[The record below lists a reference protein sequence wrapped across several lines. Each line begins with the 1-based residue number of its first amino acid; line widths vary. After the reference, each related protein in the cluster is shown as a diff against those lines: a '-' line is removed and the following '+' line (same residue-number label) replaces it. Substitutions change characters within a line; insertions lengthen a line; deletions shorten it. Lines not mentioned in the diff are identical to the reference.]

1 MPASSTT
8 APATSYASSAPSTTT
23 AHLGALAVCIAA
35 ALLLLWPLLT
45 GQIMFGG
52 GRSDMFIAGYSFR
65 LFGAEWFKETGSIP
79 QWNPYLYGG
88 LPYIGAMHGDI
99 FYPSAWLRWLM
110 PVDLAITYAMALHF
124 VLAGWFMYRL
134 ARSLGLGWGAAIV
147 AGVAY
152 ELTGI
157 VASQMSPGHDGKLF
171 VSALTPL
178 SFWVLLAAIRH
189 QKTWAFGA
197 FAITVALI
205 ILGHYH
211 MAYFLLLALGLWALY
226 LVFWDPQRPTDVKPV
241 PTLALAA
248 GAVAIGL
255 GITALQVMPFFAY
268 IPFSPRADG
277 ASDMGWEFATSYA
290 LPPSE
295 VFTLLLP
302 QFNGVLDHYWG
313 SNPIK
318 FHTEYMGALPLV
330 LAAFAFG
337 DKTRRTMAFTLA
349 GFALFFLLLSFAGH
363 TPFYRPFY
371 EFMPLLKKI
380 RAMGMVFYL
389 PAFFLCILAGIGAE
403 RVFNRSVSMK
413 AVLGVGGAVLLFALL
428 GAVGGLQGLAESLAI
443 NERYEYVVGN
453 APYLKSGAV
462 RLLLFAVAGVAVLA
476 LTVSGKLA
484 RPVATCLLAAVVA
497 LDLWSVNKE
506 FYTFSPRANQLFAD
520 DAITTK
526 LKEVKPPYR
535 VLDAANAYGWSL
547 MMAYKVPV
555 ALGYHGFELQ
565 RYRELGGKDAGWNN
579 LFSPNLLDL
588 MAIRYLILP
597 DTQPVPGFKQV
608 VPKIT
613 TTFGTP
619 AVLYEREAAP
629 AYARVLPASA
639 KLPKDQAVAT
649 IIDERFPINRVAI
662 FDDTATV
669 QSPAAAAPFPEAK
682 ATATVT
688 SWQPGAMEIAVTGA
702 ESAPSHLVVSENWYK
717 DWSAEVDG
725 KPGVVRR
732 ADHTLL
738 SVDLPPGAKSVKLS
752 FSSPEYATGKL
763 VSLVSLLLAFGL
775 MGFGVFVARRRT
787 SVPA

>member
-1 MPASSTT
+1 
-8 APATSYASSAPSTTT
+8 
-23 AHLGALAVCIAA
+23 
-35 ALLLLWPLLT
+35 
-45 GQIMFGG
+45 
-52 GRSDMFIAGYSFR
+52 
-65 LFGAEWFKETGSIP
+65 
-79 QWNPYLYGG
+79 
-88 LPYIGAMHGDI
+88 
-99 FYPSAWLRWLM
+99 
-110 PVDLAITYAMALHF
+110 
-124 VLAGWFMYRL
+124 
-134 ARSLGLGWGAAIV
+134 
-147 AGVAY
+147 
-152 ELTGI
+152 
-157 VASQMSPGHDGKLF
+157 
-171 VSALTPL
+171 
-178 SFWVLLAAIRH
+178 
-189 QKTWAFGA
+189 
-197 FAITVALI
+197 
-205 ILGHYH
+205 
-211 MAYFLLLALGLWALY
+211 
-226 LVFWDPQRPTDVKPV
+226 
-241 PTLALAA
+241 LAA
-248 GAVAIGL
+248 GAVAVGW

-277 ASDMGWEFATSYA
+277 ATDLGWEFATSYA

-389 PAFFLCILAGIGAE
+389 PAFFVCILAGIGAE
-403 RVFNRSVSMK
+403 RVLARTVSMK
-413 AVLGVGGAVLLFALL
+413 TVLGVGGAVVLFALL

-443 NERYEYVVGN
+443 NERYEAVVSN
-453 APYLKSGAV
+453 APYLQSGAV
-462 RLLLFAVAGVAVLA
+462 RLLLFAVAGLAVLA

-484 RPVATCLLAAVVA
+484 RPLATGLLAAVVA

-506 FYTFSPRANQLFAD
+506 FYTFSPRASELFAD

-526 LKEVKPPYR
+526 LKDVKPPYR

-547 MMAYKVPV
+547 LMAYKVPS

-565 RYRELGGKDAGWNN
+565 RYRELGGKDGGWQN

-588 MAIRYLILP
+588 MAIRYLVLP
-597 DTQPVPGFKQV
+597 DTQAVPGFHQV

-619 AVLYEREAAP
+619 AVLYERDSLP
-629 AYARVLPASA
+629 VYARVLPASA
-639 KLPKDQAVAT
+639 KLEPKQAAAT
-649 IIDERFPINRVAI
+649 IVDERFPVNRVAI

-669 QSPAAAAPFPEAK
+669 TSPAAAQPFVAPT

-688 SWQPGAMEIAVTGA
+688 KWQPGAMEIAVNGA
-702 ESAPSHLVVSENWYK
+702 ERAPSHLVVSENWYK
-717 DWSAEVDG
+717 DWSAQVDG

-732 ADHTLL
+732 GDLSLL
-738 SVDLPPGAKSVKLS
+738 TVDLPPGAKSVTLT
-752 FSSPEYATGKL
+752 FSSPEYATGKM
-763 VSLVSLLLAFGL
+763 VSLVSLLLAFAMIGAGL
-775 MGFGVFVARRRT
+775 AMSRRQVAAT
-787 SVPA
+787 T

>member
-1 MPASSTT
+1 MLQDSTT
-8 APATSYASSAPSTTT
+8 SPTTPGSTTS
-23 AHLGALAVCIAA
+23 AHLGALAVCTAA

-79 QWNPYLYGG
+79 QWNPYLFGG

-99 FYPSAWLRWLM
+99 FYPSAWLRWIM

-124 VLAGWFMYRL
+124 VLAGWFMYRF
-134 ARSLGLGWGAAIV
+134 ARSLGLGWGAAVV

-178 SFWVLLAAIRH
+178 SFWVLLNAIRH
-189 QKTWAFGA
+189 QRTWAFGA

-226 LVFWDPQRPTDVKPV
+226 LVFWDPQRPVGMKPV
-241 PTLALAA
+241 PMLALSAA
-248 GAVAIGL
+248 AVAIGL

-277 ASDMGWEFATSYA
+277 ATDLGWEFATSYA

-295 VFTLLLP
+295 IFTLLLP

-337 DKTRRTMAFTLA
+337 DKQRRVMAYTLA

-389 PAFFLCILAGIGAE
+389 PAFFLCVLAGIGAE
-403 RVFNRSVSMK
+403 RVFARSVSMK
-413 AVLGVGGAVLLFALL
+413 AVLGVGGAVVLFAVL
-428 GAVGGLQGLAESLAI
+428 GAVGALQGLAESLAI
-443 NERYEYVVGN
+443 NERYEAVVGN
-453 APYLKSGAV
+453 APYLQNGAV

-484 RPVATCLLAAVVA
+484 RPVATGLLAAVVA
-497 LDLWSVNKE
+497 LDLWSVNRE
-506 FYTFSPRANQLFAD
+506 FYTFSPRASTLFAD

-526 LKEVKPPYR
+526 LRDVKPPYR

-547 MMAYKVPV
+547 LMAYKVPT

-565 RYRELGGKDAGWNN
+565 RYRELGGKDEGWRN
-579 LFSPNLLDL
+579 LFTPNLLDL
-588 MAIRYLILP
+588 LAIRYLILP
-597 DTQPVPGFKQV
+597 EAQPVPGFHEV

-619 AVLYEREAAP
+619 AVLYERDSLP
-629 AYARVLPASA
+629 DYARVLPASA
-639 KLPKDQAVAT
+639 KLAADQAVPT
-649 IIDERFPINRVAI
+649 IIDERFPVNRVAI

-669 QSPAAAAPFPEAK
+669 QSPAAAAPFAEAT

-688 SWQPGAMEIAVTGA
+688 SWQPGAMEIQVNGT

-717 DWSAEVDG
+717 DWAAEVDG

-732 ADHTLL
+732 ADHSLL
-738 SVDLPPGAKSVKLS
+738 SVDLPPGAKSVKLT

-763 VSLVSLLLAFGL
+763 VSLVSLLLALGLGAFGL
-775 MGFGVFVARRRT
+775 VTARRHT
-787 SVPA
+787 ATTGA

>member
-1 MPASSTT
+1 
-8 APATSYASSAPSTTT
+8 
-23 AHLGALAVCIAA
+23 
-35 ALLLLWPLLT
+35 
-45 GQIMFGG
+45 
-52 GRSDMFIAGYSFR
+52 
-65 LFGAEWFKETGSIP
+65 
-79 QWNPYLYGG
+79 
-88 LPYIGAMHGDI
+88 
-99 FYPSAWLRWLM
+99 
-110 PVDLAITYAMALHF
+110 MALHF

-178 SFWVLLAAIRH
+178 GFWVLLNAIRH

-226 LVFWDPQRPTDVKPV
+226 LVFWDPQRPADVKPV

-248 GAVAIGL
+248 GAVAVGL

-277 ASDMGWEFATSYA
+277 ATDLGWEFATSYA

-302 QFNGVLDHYWG
+302 QFNGVLDQYWG

-389 PAFFLCILAGIGAE
+389 PAFFVCILAGIGAE
-403 RVFNRSVSMK
+403 RVFARTVSMK
-413 AVLGVGGAVLLFALL
+413 TVLGVGGVVVLFALL

-443 NERYEYVVGN
+443 NERYEAVVSN
-453 APYLKSGAV
+453 APYLQSGAV
-462 RLLLFAVAGVAVLA
+462 RLLLFAVAGLAVLA

-484 RPVATCLLAAVVA
+484 RPLATGLLAAVVA

-506 FYTFSPRANQLFAD
+506 FYTFSPRASELFAD

-547 MMAYKVPV
+547 LMAYKVPS

-565 RYRELGGKDAGWNN
+565 RYRELGGKDGGWQN

-588 MAIRYLILP
+588 MAIRYLVLP
-597 DTQPVPGFKQV
+597 DTQAVPGFHQV

-619 AVLYEREAAP
+619 AVLYERDSLP
-629 AYARVLPASA
+629 TYARVLPASA
-639 KLPKDQAVAT
+639 KLQPAEAAAT
-649 IIDERFPINRVAI
+649 IADQRFPVARVAI

-669 QSPAAAAPFPEAK
+669 NSPAAAPPFPAAT

-688 SWQPGAMEIAVTGA
+688 KWQPGAMEIAVNGA
-702 ESAPSHLVVSENWYK
+702 ERAPSHLVVSENWYK
-717 DWSAEVDG
+717 DWSAQVDG

-732 ADHTLL
+732 GDLSLL
-738 SVDLPPGAKSVKLS
+738 TVDLPPGAKSVTLT
-752 FSSPEYATGKL
+752 FSSPEYATGKM
-763 VSLVSLLLAFGL
+763 VSLVSLLLAFAMIGVGL
-775 MGFGVFVARRRT
+775 AMSRRQVAAT
-787 SVPA
+787 T